1 MCLVHRGGLWFCFF
15 FLASQFHYKG
25 LTRCCKEKKEK
36 EKSNWGSKSPLCVC
50 HNNLWSPLLLS
61 FHWNLFG
68 GGLIRMERQKFPFTI
83 ENILKYPSRSGDK
96 RSYGASGLGL
106 KEKTVSPA
114 GGQTEAV
121 HHACL
126 CCCYCS
132 HCADILQPD
141 FIHEGRTI
149 PSAFVCGWAWFC
161 SPNLKSDLLPAA
173 CQYGWNPAILSDSC
187 RLGDTHREEQ
197 SPSQQRRTRR
207 HRTIFTEEQ
216 LDALEELF
224 LQNQYP
230 DVNTREKLA
239 QRTHLREER
248 VEVTLQHHI
257 IVFIKYDGLL
267 IM

>member
-1 MCLVHRGGLWFCFF
+1 
-15 FLASQFHYKG
+15 
-25 LTRCCKEKKEK
+25 
-36 EKSNWGSKSPLCVC
+36 
-50 HNNLWSPLLLS
+50 
-61 FHWNLFG
+61 
-68 GGLIRMERQKFPFTI
+68 MERQKFPFTI
-83 ENILKYPSRSGDK
+83 ENILKYPSSSGDK
-96 RSYGASGLGL
+96 RSYGASGLGF

-141 FIHEGRTI
+141 FIHE
-149 PSAFVCGWAWFC
+149 
-161 SPNLKSDLLPAA
+161 A

-248 VEVTLQHHI
+248 VEVWFKNRRAKWRRQKRLSFVVGNTE
-257 IVFIKYDGLL
+257 KK
-267 IM
+267 

>member
-1 MCLVHRGGLWFCFF
+1 
-15 FLASQFHYKG
+15 
-25 LTRCCKEKKEK
+25 
-36 EKSNWGSKSPLCVC
+36 
-50 HNNLWSPLLLS
+50 
-61 FHWNLFG
+61 
-68 GGLIRMERQKFPFTI
+68 MERQKFPFSI
-83 ENILKYPSRSGDK
+83 ENILSKYPSSSGDK
-96 RSYGASGLGL
+96 WSYGASGLAL
-106 KEKTVSPA
+106 KEKTGTPA

-132 HCADILQPD
+132 HCADVLQTD
-141 FIHEGRTI
+141 FIHEGKTTLPFLSSI
-149 PSAFVCGWAWFC
+149 ALILLS
-161 SPNLKSDLLPAA
+161 NLKSDLVPAA
-173 CQYGWNPAILSDSC
+173 CQYGWNPAIISDSC

-197 SPSQQRRTRR
+197 SPTQLQRRTRR

-248 VEVTLQHHI
+248 VEVKLRHHI
-257 IVFIKYDGLL
+257 
-267 IM
+267 

>member
-1 MCLVHRGGLWFCFF
+1 
-15 FLASQFHYKG
+15 
-25 LTRCCKEKKEK
+25 
-36 EKSNWGSKSPLCVC
+36 
-50 HNNLWSPLLLS
+50 
-61 FHWNLFG
+61 
-68 GGLIRMERQKFPFTI
+68 MERQKFPFTI
-83 ENILKYPSRSGDK
+83 ENILSKYPSSSGDK
-96 RSYGASGLGL
+96 WSYGASGLAL

-132 HCADILQPD
+132 HCADILQTD
-141 FIHEGRTI
+141 FIHE
-149 PSAFVCGWAWFC
+149 
-161 SPNLKSDLLPAA
+161 A
-173 CQYGWNPAILSDSC
+173 CQYGWNPAIISDSC
-187 RLGDTHREEQ
+187 SLGEAHREEQ
-197 SPSQQRRTRR
+197 SPTQQQRRTRR

-248 VEVTLQHHI
+248 VEVWFKNRRAKWRRQKRLSFVVGNTE
-257 IVFIKYDGLL
+257 KN
-267 IM
+267 